1 MKEILQ
7 NLFASEID
15 LNENLITKKK
25 SSSQEEPNQN
35 QTKDIFSDKWTD
47 VEKYEDVERLYEF
60 QTEWFLKLYG
70 FESEENLAQYL
81 STKKTIIDTGCG
93 LGYKAAWFA
102 KLAPHA
108 TVVGIDISEA
118 AFLAAKNFKQYPN
131 LFFLKEDI
139 DRKSVV

>member
-25 SSSQEEPNQN
+25 SSSQEELNQN

-60 QTEWFLKLYG
+60 QTEWF
-70 FESEENLAQYL
+70 
-81 STKKTIIDTGCG
+81 
-93 LGYKAAWFA
+93 
-102 KLAPHA
+102 
-108 TVVGIDISEA
+108 
-118 AFLAAKNFKQYPN
+118 
-131 LFFLKEDI
+131 
-139 DRKSVV
+139 